1 MIEQGNM
8 ESEMKEVSKELPQLE
23 SRPVP
28 DDEKQEQQQQ
38 PKRHAEVRDG
48 GEISAAAADCD
59 VAAAEQSK
67 GDVSAVDD
75 RHRGSPISVEDLEAP
90 VASTGKKRAKKG
102 RLWKKNRGKQKSNVL
117 DEAQPE
123 GLPICVE
130 EPQPSTS
137 PPPDTTTTM
146 GTGTSASSAV
156 QESEKT
162 SENEDDRG
170 IGNAQEVPQTD
181 STADLPEVDQSGSHA
196 ATVGR
201 NESLEDI
208 LDFEEEQMHQIEA
221 GLSAA
226 SSRPT
231 LEWGLCGEDDRGP
244 PVRTPPRTPPLR
256 EPRGKHKQ
264 QGQGQGRE
272 QAPAPPGH
280 QQSQSPREP
289 WKRKPM
295 ESRGGG
301 GGGRHELLRSSSMS
315 QPQSPAVTVD
325 AQKLEGMS
333 EWNRIKAMQHSAA
346 AEVASHKNWVPRKG
360 IQRGSEGGGG
370 GGDHN
375 KGRGKGKQGRGE
387 QVSQHSHHTKELAR
401 QKFEAD
407 LRIKQEELL
416 QRSKQTLKAEI
427 QKVKKIEATRKGRDE
442 LELELERNLVY
453 LNGELI
459 YLNQ

>member
-1 MIEQGNM
+1 M
-8 ESEMKEVSKELPQLE
+8 ESEMKEVTKELPQLE
-23 SRPVP
+23 SRPVL
-28 DDEKQEQQQQ
+28 DEENQEQQQQ
-38 PKRHAEVRDG
+38 PKRHSEVG
-48 GEISAAAADCD
+48 GEISAASAVTTAAHCD
-59 VAAAEQSK
+59 AVAAEHSK

-75 RHRGSPISVEDLEAP
+75 GHRGSPISVEDSEAP

-102 RLWKKNRGKQKSNVL
+102 RLWKKNRGKQKSNVI
-117 DEAQPE
+117 DEAQSE

-130 EPQPSTS
+130 EPQLSTS
-137 PPPDTTTTM
+137 LPPDTTTTM
-146 GTGTSASSAV
+146 GTGTSTSSAV
-156 QESEKT
+156 KESEKT
-162 SENEDDRG
+162 PEKEDDHVS
-170 IGNAQEVPQTD
+170 GNAQEVPQTN
-181 STADLPEVDQSGSHA
+181 STADFSEVDHQSGSHA
-196 ATVGR
+196 TTVGR
-201 NESLEDI
+201 NEPLVDI
-208 LDFEEEQMHQIEA
+208 LDFDEEQMHQIEA
-221 GLSAA
+221 GLAAA
-226 SSRPT
+226 SARPT

-244 PVRTPPRTPPLR
+244 PVRTPPRTPPHR
-256 EPRGKHKQ
+256 EPRGKNKQ

-272 QAPAPPGH
+272 QAAGAPPPGH
-280 QQSQSPREP
+280 QSQSPREP

-301 GGGRHELLRSSSMS
+301 RHESLRSSSIS

-333 EWNRIKAMQHSAA
+333 EWNRIKAMQHNAA

-360 IQRGSEGGGG
+360 IQRGIEVGGGG
-370 GGDHN
+370 VDQN
-375 KGRGKGKQGRGE
+375 KGRGKGKQGRVE
-387 QVSQHSHHTKELAR
+387 QVLQHSHHTKELAR